1 MQIVRTQIRRQ
12 HSAGFVAVLAQRI
25 DMNHAMLYQR
35 EVSFNSSVHHFG
47 DVMCLQQG
55 KVILD
60 ADFNININT
69 AAEKA
74 TVQTV
79 EMLYTWNAGNKLFHS
94 SCCFLITAAVNHLIH
109 RILEYFVG
117 SI

>member
-1 MQIVRTQIRRQ
+1 M
-12 HSAGFVAVLAQRI
+12 HHAV
-25 DMNHAMLYQR
+25 LYQR
-35 EVSFNSSVHHFG
+35 KVCFNSGVHHFS

-60 ADFNININT
+60 TDFNINVDT
-69 AAEKA
+69 AAEKTA
-74 TVQTV
+74 VQTV
-79 EMLYTWNAGNKLFHS
+79 EMLYTGNTGNKLFHS
-94 SCCFLITAAVNHLIH
+94 GCCFLITAAVYHLIH